1 MLSWIAGLG
10 GWDSEVV
17 DSLDGAAQSQLALAS
32 LGSVAA
38 CVLAGFGVSTGIT
51 RALDDPWVGRAAG
64 VAGYLLCLATWRF
77 IEASGGIPPAF
88 DEARALGWRRARFP
102 VVYLGVFTFLLMIP
116 LMQPAVATTTLVVVV
131 RASLLAGLVVVL
143 ILPRFVPSRGPRV
156 YELARWEQRRLLIA
170 HNHLVASQKAR
181 DILYVRFGVHPD
193 DHVELFEDPPFN
205 QKRRE
210 SPFLPPGSHRL
221 GRPLAEIIRIGL
233 KRGPH
238 A

>member
-38 CVLAGFGVSTGIT
+38 CALAGFGVSTGIT
-51 RALDDPWVGRAAG
+51 RAFDNPWVGRAAG
-64 VAGYLLCLATWRF
+64 VAGFGLCLATWRF

-88 DEARALGWRRARFP
+88 DEARAQKWRRALFP
-102 VVYLGVFTFLLMIP
+102 VVYLGVFNLLLTTP
-116 LMQPAVATTTLVVVV
+116 LMQPAAATTTFGVVV

-143 ILPRFVPSRGPRV
+143 VLPRFFPSRGPRV
-156 YELARWEQRRLLIA
+156 YELARWEQRRQLIA
-170 HNHLVASQKAR
+170 HSHLIASRKAK
-181 DILYVRFGVHPD
+181 DILYDHFGVHPD

-210 SPFLPPGSHRL
+210 SPFLPPGHRRL
-221 GRPLAEIIRIGL
+221 ERSLAEVMRVVL